1 MMINDKML
9 KSSFTEEQEMIE
21 KVLSFLENREDHYL
35 PIERDFLYIIDDRQ
49 RVRFDLFCRKDVH
62 LSVIMVKPRL
72 N

>member
-1 MMINDKML
+1 
-9 KSSFTEEQEMIE
+9 MIE